1 MPLILVIVGI
11 VLLVAAWRNTAG
23 DLGTALGTDV
33 PPFLVWAGALIAVGA
48 LGYAP
53 GMKQVSRGLLALVL
67 VVLVLTNYKQLFQGL
82 SNVQAVQTGAAS
94 IDPATAYALNPNA
107 NTTTAAEIT
116 GTSGGNVNSTQLA
129 QHTTSP
135 FGAFDPAAFVTAFES
150 GTGGFGGI
158 A

>member
-1 MPLILVIVGI
+1 MPLMLVIVGI

-23 DLGTALGTDV
+23 DLGNALATDV
-33 PPFLVWAGALIAVGA
+33 PPFLIWAGALIAVGA
-48 LGYAP
+48 LGYLP

-67 VVLVLTNYKQLFQGL
+67 IVLVLTNYQALFKGL
-82 SNVQAVQTGAAS
+82 SQVTAAPAGTAS
-94 IDPATAYALNPNA
+94 VDPATAYALNPNA

-116 GTSGGNVNSTQLA
+116 GTSQGGGGTQLA
-129 QHTTSP
+129 QPTSNP
-135 FGAFDPAAFVTAFES
+135 FGAFDPAAFVSAFES